1 LCHAA
6 VDANNTE
13 HTMRFVTRLGL
24 AAALG
29 LSTFAL
35 HAQTVLTVSS
45 FKDLDRSVQA
55 AIPLFKKVRPDVE
68 VKLVALGYGDH
79 HNAMTTALATGANLP
94 DVMGL
99 EIGFVAKF
107 AEGGGLED
115 LSKPPY
121 NAQALTDRFF
131 KFAAAQATSRSG
143 VRAAMPADIG
153 PGALFYRKDLMDKAG
168 ITEAELTKSW
178 DSFIDAGKTLKA
190 KTGAYLIPHAAAIK
204 DIILRSG
211 LKDGEGIYFDGKGA
225 VLVESPRFVTA
236 FETAKHARAAG
247 IDAKIGAW
255 SNEWSEG
262 FKRGT
267 VASEMMGAWLAGHL
281 KNWIA
286 PETRGLWRSAGLP
299 GGVDASWG
307 GSFYAI
313 PKGAKNKELAWEFVK
328 FMTTNREV
336 QIAAFRELDAFPA
349 LIEATN
355 DPFVDRPVEFLG
367 NEPARKQWKA
377 TAQKIPAVAVDRLD
391 PVAAEVITAE
401 FDKVIEQGKDVK
413 LALADARKA
422 IERRVRR

>member
-1 LCHAA
+1 MKF
-6 VDANNTE
+6 VP
-13 HTMRFVTRLGL
+13 RFGL
-24 AAALG
+24 AAALV
-29 LSTFAL
+29 LSTFSL
-35 HAQTVLTVSS
+35 QAQTVLTVAS

-99 EIGFVAKF
+99 EINFVAKF
-107 AEGGGLED
+107 AESGGLED
-115 LSKPPY
+115 LSKAPY
-121 NAQALTDRFF
+121 NASALNDRFF
-131 KFAAAQATSRSG
+131 KFAVAQATSRG
-143 VRAAMPADIG
+143 GIRAAMPADIG

-168 ITEAELTKSW
+168 ITEAQLTQSW
-178 DSFIDAGKTLKA
+178 DAFIEAGKTLKS

-211 LKDGEGIYFDGKGA
+211 LKDGEGLYFDAQGK
-225 VLVESPRFVTA
+225 VLVESPRFVQA
-236 FETAKHARAAG
+236 FETARRAREAG
-247 IDAKIGAW
+247 IDAKVAAW

-267 VASEMMGAWLAGHL
+267 VASEMMGAWLAGHM

-286 PETRGLWRSAGLP
+286 PQTKGQWRSASLP
-299 GGVDASWG
+299 GGVQASWG

-313 PKGAKNKELAWEFVK
+313 PKAAKQKALAWEFVK
-328 FMTTNREV
+328 FMSTNEEV
-336 QIAAFRELDAFPA
+336 QLAAFRDLDAFPA

-355 DPFVDRPVEFLG
+355 DPFVDKPVEFLG
-367 NEPARKQWKA
+367 NQVARKAWKS
-377 TAQKIPAVAVDRLD
+377 TASQIPAVAVDRLD
-391 PVAAEVITAE
+391 PVAAEVVAAE

-413 LALADARKA
+413 QALADARKA
-422 IERRVRR
+422 IDRRVRR

>member
-1 LCHAA
+1 MKLA
-6 VDANNTE
+6 
-13 HTMRFVTRLGL
+13 TRLGL
-24 AAALG
+24 AATLG
-29 LSTFAL
+29 LASLAL

-55 AIPLFKKVRPDVE
+55 AIPLFKKARPDVE
-68 VKLVALGYGDH
+68 VKLISLGYGDH

-115 LSKPPY
+115 LAKPPY
-121 NAQALTDRFF
+121 NANALTDRFF
-131 KFAAAQATSRSG
+131 KFAAAQGTSRSG
-143 VRAAMPADIG
+143 LRAAIPADIG
-153 PGALFYRKDLMDKAG
+153 PGALFYRKDIMDKAG
-168 ITEAELTKSW
+168 ITEADLTKSW
-178 DSFIDAGKTLKA
+178 DSFIDAGQKLKA
-190 KTGAYLIPHAAAIK
+190 KSGTYLIPHAAAIK

-211 LKDGEGIYFDGKGA
+211 LKDGEGIYFDDKGA

-236 FETAKHARAAG
+236 FETAKRARAAG
-247 IDAKIGAW
+247 IDAKVGAW

-262 FKRGT
+262 FRRGT
-267 VASEMMGAWLAGHL
+267 VATEMMGAWLAGHL

-286 PETRGLWRSAGLP
+286 PDTRGNWRSASLP
-299 GGVDASWG
+299 GGVNASWG
-307 GSFYAI
+307 GSYYAI
-313 PKGAKNKELAWEFVK
+313 PKGAKNKALAWEFVK

-355 DPFVDRPVEFLG
+355 DPFVDQPVEFLG
-367 NEPARKQWKA
+367 NTRARQQWKA
-377 TAQKIPAVAVDRLD
+377 TAQKIPAVDVDRLD

-401 FDKVIEQGKDVK
+401 FDKVLEQGKDVK

-422 IERRVRR
+422 IERRIRR

>member
-1 LCHAA
+1 MKQFAP
-6 VDANNTE
+6 
-13 HTMRFVTRLGL
+13 RLGL
-24 AAALG
+24 AAVLC
-29 LSTFAL
+29 LSSFAL
-35 HAQTVLTVSS
+35 HAQTVLTVAS

-99 EIGFVAKF
+99 EINFVAKF
-107 AEGGGLED
+107 AESGGLED
-115 LSKPPY
+115 LSKAPY
-121 NAQALTDRFF
+121 NAGALNDRFF
-131 KFAAAQATSRSG
+131 KFAVAQATSRG
-143 VRAAMPADIG
+143 GIRAAMPADIG

-168 ITEAELTKSW
+168 IKEADLTKSW

-211 LKDGEGIYFDGKGA
+211 LKDGEGLYFDGQGK
-225 VLVESPRFVTA
+225 VLVESPRFVLA
-236 FETAKHARAAG
+236 FETARRAREAG
-247 IDAKIGAW
+247 IDAKVGAW

-267 VASEMMGAWLAGHL
+267 VASEMMGSWLAGHL

-286 PETRGLWRSAGLP
+286 PDTKGLWRSAGLP
-299 GGVDASWG
+299 GGVQASWG

-313 PKGAKNKELAWEFVK
+313 PKGAKQKALAWEFVK
-328 FMTTNREV
+328 FMSTNKEV
-336 QIAAFRELDAFPA
+336 QLAAFRELDAFPA

-355 DPFVDRPVEFLG
+355 DAFVDKPVEFLG
-367 NEPARKQWKA
+367 NEPARKAWKA
-377 TAQKIPAVAVDRLD
+377 TAMQIPAVAVDRLD
-391 PVAAEVITAE
+391 PVAAEVVAAE

-413 LALADARKA
+413 QALADARKA

>member
-1 LCHAA
+1 MKFAS
-6 VDANNTE
+6 
-13 HTMRFVTRLGL
+13 RFGL
-24 AAALG
+24 AALLC
-29 LSTFAL
+29 LSSHAL
-35 HAQTVLTVSS
+35 HAQTVLTVAS

-99 EIGFVAKF
+99 EINYVAKF
-107 AEGGGLED
+107 AESGGLED
-115 LSKPPY
+115 LSQAPY
-121 NAQALTDRFF
+121 NAAALNDRFF
-131 KFAAAQATSRSG
+131 KFTVAQATSRG
-143 VRAAMPADIG
+143 GIRAAMPADIG

-168 ITEAELTKSW
+168 VTEAQLTKSW

-211 LKDGEGIYFDGKGA
+211 LKDGEGLYFDAQGK
-225 VLVESPRFVTA
+225 VLVESDRFVHA
-236 FETAKHARAAG
+236 FETARRAREAG

-267 VASEMMGAWLAGHL
+267 VASEMMGSWLAGHL

-286 PETRGLWRSAGLP
+286 PDTKGLWRSAGLP

-313 PKGAKNKELAWEFVK
+313 PKGAKQKALAWEFVK
-328 FMTTNREV
+328 FMATSKEV
-336 QIAAFRELDAFPA
+336 QLAAFRELDAFPA

-355 DPFVDRPVEFLG
+355 DPFVDQPVEFLG
-367 NEPARKQWKA
+367 NQPARKAWKA
-377 TAQKIPAVAVDRLD
+377 TAMRIPAIAVDRLD
-391 PVAAEVITAE
+391 PVAAEVVATE

-422 IERRVRR
+422 IDRRVRR

>member
-1 LCHAA
+1 MKL
-6 VDANNTE
+6 
-13 HTMRFVTRLGL
+13 VTRLAL
-24 AAALG
+24 ASALG
-29 LSTFAL
+29 FSAFAL
-35 HAQTVLTVSS
+35 HAQTVLTVAS

-68 VKLVALGYGDH
+68 IKLVALGYGDH

-115 LSKPPY
+115 LSKAPY
-121 NAQALTDRFF
+121 NANAFNDRFF
-131 KFAAAQATSRSG
+131 KFSVAQATSRG
-143 VRAAMPADIG
+143 GIRAAMPADIG

-168 ITEAELTKSW
+168 VTEAQLTKSW
-178 DSFIDAGKTLKA
+178 DSFIESGKTLKA
-190 KTGAYLIPHAAAIK
+190 KTGSFLIPHAAAIK

-211 LKDGEGIYFDGKGA
+211 LKDGEGIYFDGKGK
-225 VLVESPRFVTA
+225 VLVESPRFVEA
-236 FETAKHARAAG
+236 FETAKRARAAG

-255 SNEWSEG
+255 SNEWTEG

-286 PETRGLWRSAGLP
+286 PDTKGLWRSAALP
-299 GGVDASWG
+299 GGVNASWG

-328 FMTTNREV
+328 FMSTNKEV
-336 QIAAFRELDAFPA
+336 QLAAFRELDAFPA
-349 LIEATN
+349 LVDATN
-355 DPFVDRPVEFLG
+355 DPFVDAKVEFLG

-377 TAQKIPAVAVDRLD
+377 TAQKIPAITVDRLD

-401 FDKVIEQGKDVK
+401 FDKVLEQGKDVK
-413 LALADARKA
+413 QALADAKKA

>member
-1 LCHAA
+1 MKFAP
-6 VDANNTE
+6 
-13 HTMRFVTRLGL
+13 RFGL
-24 AAALG
+24 AAVLC
-29 LSTFAL
+29 LSSFAL
-35 HAQTVLTVSS
+35 HAQTVLTVAS

-99 EIGFVAKF
+99 EINFVAKF
-107 AEGGGLED
+107 AESGGLED
-115 LSKPPY
+115 LSKAPY
-121 NAQALTDRFF
+121 NAGALNDQFF
-131 KFAAAQATSRSG
+131 KFAVAQATSRG
-143 VRAAMPADIG
+143 GIRAAMPADIG

-168 ITEAELTKSW
+168 ITEAQLTKSW

-190 KTGAYLIPHAAAIK
+190 KTGAYLVPHAAAIK

-211 LKDGEGIYFDGKGA
+211 LKDGEGLYFDDKGK
-225 VLVESPRFVTA
+225 VLVESPRFVHA
-236 FETAKHARAAG
+236 FETARRAREAG
-247 IDAKIGAW
+247 IDAKVAAW

-267 VASEMMGAWLAGHL
+267 VASEMMGSWLAGHL

-286 PETRGLWRSAGLP
+286 PDTKGLWRSAGLP
-299 GGVDASWG
+299 GGVHASWG

-313 PKGAKNKELAWEFVK
+313 PKAAKQKALAWEFVK
-328 FMTTNREV
+328 FMSTNKEV
-336 QIAAFRELDAFPA
+336 QLAAFRELDAFPA

-355 DPFVDRPVEFLG
+355 DSFVDKPVEFLG
-367 NEPARKQWKA
+367 NEPARKAWKA
-377 TAQKIPAVAVDRLD
+377 AAMQIPAVAVDRLD
-391 PVAAEVITAE
+391 PVAAEVVAAE

-413 LALADARKA
+413 QALADASKA
-422 IERRVRR
+422 IERRVRRR

>member
-1 LCHAA
+1 
-6 VDANNTE
+6 
-13 HTMRFVTRLGL
+13 MKFVTRLGL
-24 AAALG
+24 VAAMSFG
-29 LSTFAL
+29 SFAL

-68 VKLVALGYGDH
+68 IKLVALGYADH

-115 LSKPPY
+115 LSKAPY
-121 NAQALTDRFF
+121 NANALADKFF
-131 KFAAAQATSRSG
+131 KFAAAQATSRGG

-178 DSFIDAGKTLKA
+178 DSFIDSGKTLKA

-211 LKDGEGIYFDGKGA
+211 LKDGEGIYFDDKGA
-225 VLVESPRFVTA
+225 VLVESPRFVNA
-236 FETAKHARAAG
+236 FETAKRARAAG
-247 IDAKIGAW
+247 IDAKVGAW
-255 SNEWSEG
+255 SNEWTEG

-286 PETRGLWRSAGLP
+286 PDTRGLWRSAGLP
-299 GGVDASWG
+299 GGVNASWG

-328 FMTTNREV
+328 FMSTNREV

-391 PVAAEVITAE
+391 QVAAEVITAE
-401 FDKVIEQGKDVK
+401 FDKAIEQGKDVK

-422 IERRVRR
+422 IERRIRR

>member
-1 LCHAA
+1 
-6 VDANNTE
+6 
-13 HTMRFVTRLGL
+13 MKFVTRLGL
-24 AAALG
+24 TAALG
-29 LSTFAL
+29 FCSFAL

-68 VKLVALGYGDH
+68 IKLVALGYGDH

-115 LSKPPY
+115 LSKSPY
-121 NAQALTDRFF
+121 NAQALADRFF
-131 KFAAAQATSRSG
+131 KFAAAQATSRGG
-143 VRAAMPADIG
+143 VQAAMPADIG
-153 PGALFYRKDLMDKAG
+153 PGALFYRKDIMDKAG
-168 ITEAELTKSW
+168 ITEADLTKSW

-190 KTGAYLIPHAAAIK
+190 KTGTYLIPHAAAIK

-236 FETAKHARAAG
+236 FETAKRARAAG
-247 IDAKIGAW
+247 IDAKVGAW

-267 VASEMMGAWLAGHL
+267 VATEMMGAWLAGHL

-286 PETRGLWRSAGLP
+286 PDTRGLWRSASLP
-299 GGVDASWG
+299 GGVNASWG

-313 PKGAKNKELAWEFVK
+313 PKAAKNKELAWEFVK

-367 NEPARKQWKA
+367 NAPARKQWKA
-377 TAQKIPAVAVDRLD
+377 TAQQIPAVAVDRLD

-401 FDKVIEQGKDVK
+401 FDKVLEQGKDVK

>member
-1 LCHAA
+1 MKFLP
-6 VDANNTE
+6 
-13 HTMRFVTRLGL
+13 RFGL
-24 AAALG
+24 AAALV
-29 LSTFAL
+29 LSSFSL
-35 HAQTVLTVSS
+35 HAQTVLTVAS

-99 EIGFVAKF
+99 EINFVAKF
-107 AEGGGLED
+107 AESGGLED
-115 LSKPPY
+115 LSKAPY
-121 NAQALTDRFF
+121 NASALNDRFF
-131 KFAAAQATSRSG
+131 KFAVAQAVSRG
-143 VRAAMPADIG
+143 GIRAAIPADIG

-168 ITEAELTKSW
+168 ITEAQLTKSW
-178 DSFIDAGKTLKA
+178 DSFIEAGKTLKG

-211 LKDGEGIYFDGKGA
+211 LKDGEGLYFDAQGK
-225 VLVESPRFVTA
+225 VLVESPRFVYA
-236 FETAKHARAAG
+236 FETARRAREAG
-247 IDAKIGAW
+247 IDAKVAAW

-267 VASEMMGAWLAGHL
+267 VASEMMGSWLAGHL

-286 PETRGLWRSAGLP
+286 PQTKGQWRSASLP
-299 GGVDASWG
+299 GGVQASWG

-313 PKGAKNKELAWEFVK
+313 PKAAKQKDLAWEFVK
-328 FMTTNREV
+328 FMSTNEEV
-336 QIAAFRELDAFPA
+336 QLAAFRDLDAFPA

-355 DPFVDRPVEFLG
+355 DPFVDKPVEFLG
-367 NEPARKQWKA
+367 NQVARKAWKA
-377 TAQKIPAVAVDRLD
+377 TALQIPAVTVDRLD
-391 PVAAEVITAE
+391 PVAAEVVAAE

-413 LALADARKA
+413 QALADARKA
-422 IERRVRR
+422 IDRRVRR

>member
-1 LCHAA
+1 MNLFHRA
-6 VDANNTE
+6 
-13 HTMRFVTRLGL
+13 GL

-29 LSTFAL
+29 FCSFAL
-35 HAQTVLTVSS
+35 QAQTVLTVAS

-55 AIPLFKKVRPDVE
+55 AIPLFKKARPDVE

-121 NAQALTDRFF
+121 NAAALNDKFF
-131 KFAAAQATSRSG
+131 KFSVAQATSRG
-143 VRAAMPADIG
+143 GIRAAMPADIG

-168 ITEAELTKSW
+168 VTEAQLTQSW

-204 DIILRSG
+204 DIVLRSG
-211 LKDGEGIYFDGKGA
+211 LKDGEGIYFDDKGQ
-225 VLVESPRFVTA
+225 VLVESPRFVQA
-236 FETAKHARAAG
+236 FELAKRARAAG

-262 FKRGT
+262 FKRST

-286 PETRGLWRSAGLP
+286 PDTKGLWRSAGLP
-299 GGVDASWG
+299 GGVEASWG

-328 FMTTNREV
+328 FMSTSKEV
-336 QIAAFRELDAFPA
+336 QLAAFRELDAFPA
-349 LIEATN
+349 LVDATN

-367 NEPARKQWKA
+367 NVAARKQWRA

-391 PVAAEVITAE
+391 PVAADVITAE
-401 FDKVIEQGKDVK
+401 FDKVLEQGKDVK

-422 IERRVRR
+422 IERRIRR

>member
-1 LCHAA
+1 VHP
-6 VDANNTE
+6 DKET
-13 HTMRFVTRLGL
+13 FVKLASRLGL
-24 AAALG
+24 AAWLG
-29 LSTFAL
+29 LCSL
-35 HAQTVLTVSS
+35 SLQAQTVLTVAS

-79 HNAMTTALATGANLP
+79 HNAMTTSLATGANLP

-121 NAQALTDRFF
+121 NANALGDRFF
-131 KFAAAQATSRSG
+131 KFSVAQATSRG
-143 VRAAMPADIG
+143 GIRAAMPADIG

-168 ITEAELTKSW
+168 VSEAQLTKSW
-178 DSFIDAGKTLKA
+178 DSFIESGKTLKA

-211 LKDGEGIYFDGKGA
+211 LHDGEGIYFDDKGK
-225 VLVESPRFVTA
+225 VLVESPRFVQA
-236 FETAKHARAAG
+236 FETAKRARAAG
-247 IDAKIGAW
+247 IDAKVGAW

-286 PETRGLWRSAGLP
+286 PETKGLWRSAGLP
-299 GGVDASWG
+299 GGVNASWG

-313 PKGAKNKELAWEFVK
+313 PKGAKNKDVAWEFVK
-328 FMTTNREV
+328 FMTTNKEV
-336 QIAAFRELDAFPA
+336 QLAAFRDLDAFPA
-349 LIEATN
+349 LVEATN
-355 DPFVDRPVEFLG
+355 DAFIDKPVEFLG
-367 NEPARKQWKA
+367 NEPARKAWKA

-391 PVAAEVITAE
+391 PVAAEVIASE
-401 FDKVIEQGKDVK
+401 FDKVLEQDKDVK

>member
-1 LCHAA
+1 MNLFSRA
-6 VDANNTE
+6 
-13 HTMRFVTRLGL
+13 GL

-29 LSTFAL
+29 LCSLAL
-35 HAQTVLTVSS
+35 HAQTVLTVAS

-55 AIPLFKKVRPDVE
+55 AIPLFKKVHPEVE

-121 NAQALTDRFF
+121 NANALSDRFF
-131 KFAAAQATSRSG
+131 KFSVAQATSRG
-143 VRAAMPADIG
+143 GIRAAMPADIG

-168 ITEAELTKSW
+168 ITEAQLTQSW
-178 DSFIDAGKTLKA
+178 DSFIDAGKLLKD

-211 LKDGEGIYFDGKGA
+211 LHDGEGIYFDGQGK
-225 VLVESPRFVTA
+225 VLVESARFVQA
-236 FETAKHARAAG
+236 FETAKRARAAG

-267 VASEMMGAWLAGHL
+267 VATEMMGSWLAGHL

-286 PETRGLWRSAGLP
+286 PDTKGLWRSASLP
-299 GGVDASWG
+299 GGVNASWG

-313 PKGAKNKELAWEFVK
+313 PKGAKNKALAWEFVK
-328 FMTTNREV
+328 FMTTSKEV
-336 QIAAFRELDAFPA
+336 QLAAFRELDAFPA
-349 LIEATN
+349 LVEATN
-355 DPFVDRPVEFLG
+355 DPFVKQPVDFLG
-367 NEPARKQWKA
+367 GQVAREQWKA
-377 TAQKIPAVAVDRLD
+377 SAQKIPAVAVDKLD
-391 PVAAEVITAE
+391 PVAAEVVSAE
-401 FDKVIEQGKDVK
+401 FDKVLEQGKDVK
-413 LALADARKA
+413 QALADARKA

>member
-1 LCHAA
+1 MKFAS
-6 VDANNTE
+6 
-13 HTMRFVTRLGL
+13 RFGL
-24 AAALG
+24 AALLC
-29 LSTFAL
+29 LSSHAL
-35 HAQTVLTVSS
+35 HAQTVLTVAS

-99 EIGFVAKF
+99 EINYVAKF
-107 AEGGGLED
+107 AESGGLED
-115 LSKPPY
+115 LSQAPY
-121 NAQALTDRFF
+121 AAAALNDRFF
-131 KFAAAQATSRSG
+131 KFTVAQATSRG
-143 VRAAMPADIG
+143 GIRAAMPADIG

-168 ITEAELTKSW
+168 VTEAQLTKSW
-178 DSFIDAGKTLKA
+178 DSFIDAGKALKA

-211 LKDGEGIYFDGKGA
+211 LKDGEGLYFDTKGK
-225 VLVESPRFVTA
+225 VLVESDRFVRA
-236 FETAKHARAAG
+236 FETARRAREAG

-267 VASEMMGAWLAGHL
+267 VASEMMGSWLAGHL

-286 PETRGLWRSAGLP
+286 PDTKGLWRSAGLP

-313 PKGAKNKELAWEFVK
+313 PKGAKQKALAWEFVK
-328 FMTTNREV
+328 FMATNKDV
-336 QIAAFRELDAFPA
+336 QLAAFRELDAFPA
-349 LIEATN
+349 LVEATN
-355 DPFVDRPVEFLG
+355 DPFVDQPVEFLG
-367 NEPARKQWKA
+367 NQPARKAWKA
-377 TAQKIPAVAVDRLD
+377 TAMRIPAIAVDRLD
-391 PVAAEVITAE
+391 PVAAEVVATE
-401 FDKVIEQGKDVK
+401 FDKVIEQGKEVK

>member
-1 LCHAA
+1 MKLTPR
-6 VDANNTE
+6 V
-13 HTMRFVTRLGL
+13 GL
-24 AAALG
+24 AALLC
-29 LSTFAL
+29 LSSFAL
-35 HAQTVLTVSS
+35 YAQTVLTVAS

-99 EIGFVAKF
+99 EINYVAKF
-107 AEGGGLED
+107 AENGGLED
-115 LSKPPY
+115 LSQAPY
-121 NAQALTDRFF
+121 GASALNDRFF
-131 KFAAAQATSRSG
+131 KFAVAQATSRG
-143 VRAAMPADIG
+143 GIRAAMPADIG

-168 ITEAELTKSW
+168 VSEAQLTKSW
-178 DSFIDAGKTLKA
+178 DSFIDAGKTLKT
-190 KTGAYLIPHAAAIK
+190 KTGAFLIPHAAAIK

-211 LKDGEGIYFDGKGA
+211 LKDGEGLYFDAQGK
-225 VLVESPRFVTA
+225 VLVESDRFVRA
-236 FETAKHARAAG
+236 FETARRAREAG
-247 IDAKIGAW
+247 IDAKVAAW

-267 VASEMMGAWLAGHL
+267 VASEMMGSWLAGHL

-286 PETRGLWRSAGLP
+286 PDTKGLWRSAGLP
-299 GGVDASWG
+299 GGVNASWG

-313 PKGAKNKELAWEFVK
+313 PKGAKQKALAWEFVK
-328 FMTTNREV
+328 FMATNKEV
-336 QIAAFRELDAFPA
+336 QLAAFRDLDAFPA

-355 DPFVDRPVEFLG
+355 DAFVDKPVEFLG
-367 NEPARKQWKA
+367 NEPARKAWKA
-377 TAQKIPAVAVDRLD
+377 TAMRIPAVAVDRLD
-391 PVAAEVITAE
+391 PVAAEVVATE

-413 LALADARKA
+413 QALADARKA

>member
-1 LCHAA
+1 MKFLP
-6 VDANNTE
+6 
-13 HTMRFVTRLGL
+13 RFGL
-24 AAALG
+24 AAALV
-29 LSTFAL
+29 LSSFSS
-35 HAQTVLTVSS
+35 HAQTVLTVAS

-99 EIGFVAKF
+99 EINFVAKF
-107 AEGGGLED
+107 AESGGLED
-115 LSKPPY
+115 LSKAPY
-121 NAQALTDRFF
+121 NASALNDRFF
-131 KFAAAQATSRSG
+131 KFAVAQAVSRG
-143 VRAAMPADIG
+143 GIRAAMPADIG

-168 ITEAELTKSW
+168 ISEAQLTKSW
-178 DSFIDAGKTLKA
+178 DSFIDAGKTLKG

-204 DIILRSG
+204 EIILRSG
-211 LKDGEGIYFDGKGA
+211 LKDGEGLYFDAQGK
-225 VLVESPRFVTA
+225 VLVESPRFVYA
-236 FETAKHARAAG
+236 FETARRAREAG
-247 IDAKIGAW
+247 IDAKVAAW

-286 PETRGLWRSAGLP
+286 PQTKGQWRSASLP
-299 GGVDASWG
+299 GGVQASWG

-313 PKGAKNKELAWEFVK
+313 PKAAKQKDLAWEFVK
-328 FMTTNREV
+328 FMSTNEEV
-336 QIAAFRELDAFPA
+336 QLAAFRDLDAFPA

-355 DPFVDRPVEFLG
+355 DPFVDKPVEFLG
-367 NEPARKQWKA
+367 NQTARKAWKA
-377 TAQKIPAVAVDRLD
+377 TASQIPAVVVDRLD
-391 PVAAEVITAE
+391 PVAAEVVAAE

-422 IERRVRR
+422 IDRRVRR